1 MKYLRSEIAVTREDR
16 NDWIIEVK
24 TESIQELIGKKE
36 YWDNETVNKAQNQL
50 QTILEGRKEQERT
63 IATTKKQT
71 NKQKRI
77 KGDTC
82 SGKIRN
88 NIGFK
93 VVRNGKEERN
103 GIGLY

>member
-1 MKYLRSEIAVTREDR
+1 MRQLTKHRTSYRLFQKEEKNKRE
-16 NDWIIEVK
+16 
-24 TESIQELIGKKE
+24 Q
-36 YWDNETVNKAQNQL
+36 
-50 QTILEGRKEQERT
+50 
-63 IATTKKQT
+63 ATTTKQT